1 MTTGKH
7 ELRIE
12 RVFDAPRQLVWNA
25 WTTPELLMQWW
36 GPGPFT
42 SPICKV
48 DLRVGGKYLYCM
60 RGPDGTDY
68 WSGGTYKE
76 IVPLEKLVCV
86 DAFANEHG
94 EKIDP
99 TAYGFDPIFPKENV
113 VTITFEEVGEKTKL
127 TVLYVVESEAVL
139 EIMRKVQMREGWES
153 SLDKLAQSLPH

>member
-1 MTTGKH
+1 MTTGNH
-7 ELRIE
+7 EFKIE

-25 WTTPELLMQWW
+25 FKEPELVMQWW
-36 GPGPFT
+36 GPDYFT
-42 SPICKV
+42 SPSVQI
-48 DLRVGGKYLYCM
+48 DFRVGGKYLYCM

-99 TAYGFDPIFPKENV
+99 TSMESYRENKYFKLDIESLFDL
-113 VTITFEEVGEKTKL
+113 KL
-127 TVLYVVESEAVL
+127 STSPP
-139 EIMRKVQMREGWES
+139 S
-153 SLDKLAQSLPH
+153 